1 MPFGGAK
8 IQKSQKYANL
18 FSENIRKYANLF
30 SENIR
35 KYANPAGR

>member
-18 FSENIRKYANLF
+18 FSENIRKYAN
-30 SENIR
+30 
-35 KYANPAGR
+35 PAGR